1 MTQPARYDFQ
11 VKRRADHVLR
21 LQIKDALKQPV
32 NLTGYAING
41 QVWDQARSVKYAD
54 FTVINEDL
62 GAGKIQLS
70 LQAED
75 TLILPEDSWYD
86 VLIVSPAGIKEYYL
100 EGIIYASEGYT
111 EVP

>member
-11 VKRRADHVLR
+11 VKRRADYFLR

-32 NLTGYAING
+32 NLTGYEIVG

-54 FTVINEDL
+54 FTVIDDEL
-62 GAGKIQLS
+62 GAGRVKLS
-70 LQAED
+70 LLPED
-75 TLILPEDSWYD
+75 TELLPEDSWYD
-86 VLIVSPAGIKEYYL
+86 VLIVSPAGVKEYYL
-100 EGIIYASEGYT
+100 EGIIYANEGYT